1 MFKVLEMFISWTD
14 EMVQEIKVFTP
25 SPHPELDPGT
35 HMMEGRRKVPS
46 VFSHFHMCTVAH
58 TRAHM
63 CIPTQQ
69 MNAIKMVC
77 IVVWV
82 IH

>member
-25 SPHPELDPGT
+25 SPHPVLDPGT

-46 VFSHFHMCTVAH
+46 VFSFPHVHRGTH

-69 MNAIKMVC
+69 MNALKMLC